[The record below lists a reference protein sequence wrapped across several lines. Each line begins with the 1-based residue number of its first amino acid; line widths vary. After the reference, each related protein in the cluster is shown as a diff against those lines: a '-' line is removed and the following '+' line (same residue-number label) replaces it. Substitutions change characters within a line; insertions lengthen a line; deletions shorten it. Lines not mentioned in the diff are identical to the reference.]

1 MTPNPATPFFS
12 AEAFAALGAPDL
24 VYVRPIKAAEI
35 LADVPVGVTDEVE
48 LSPDQTLYAVFRA
61 DGARL
66 AVLTDRDAAVAAA
79 LAHELAPVS
88 VH

>member
-1 MTPNPATPFFS
+1 MTPVLN
-12 AEAFAALGAPDL
+12 AEDFAALGAPDL
-24 VYVRPIKAAEI
+24 VYVRPIKAKEV
-35 LADVPVGVTDEVE
+35 LGYTPVEAVSGFAVD
-48 LSPDQTLYAVFRA
+48 LDQTLYAVHSA

-66 AVLTDRDAAVAAA
+66 AVLVDRESAVAAA

>member
-1 MTPNPATPFFS
+1 MMTHSFTN
-12 AEAFAALGAPDL
+12 EAFAALGGPDL
-24 VYVRPIKAAEI
+24 VYVREIKAKEV
-35 LADVPVGVTDEVE
+35 LGADEEALDRFS
-48 LSPDQTLYAVFRA
+48 LDPDQTLYALHRA

-66 AVLTDRDAAVAAA
+66 AVLADRDAAFAAA